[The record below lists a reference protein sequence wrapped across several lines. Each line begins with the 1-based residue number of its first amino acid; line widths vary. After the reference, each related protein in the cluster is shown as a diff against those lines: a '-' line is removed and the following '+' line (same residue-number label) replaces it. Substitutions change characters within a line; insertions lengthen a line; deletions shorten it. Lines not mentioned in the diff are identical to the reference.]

1 MSRNDE
7 IRDYPLNKI
16 NEIRIKDEKRKK
28 ALKLFFTVVSFIL
41 IFCIGFVSGFYFG
54 APDKPDVA
62 EVSGSSNSNGKA
74 VANPEMKSDANVPD
88 TKEENQ
94 MLEEIKASFI
104 NTMSREYPD
113 ADFSFAIKNLDT
125 GAYIIH
131 NDKQMNSASVIK
143 LFIMQTIYDEAKKG
157 TYELTADR
165 EADLAKMITE
175 SNNEATNRFIDDFGG
190 QAATRKI
197 TADNTINKT
206 IEAKGYSCTE
216 LNRKMHDTTPPE
228 GPTGFENYTSAK
240 DVITLLE
247 GIYNKTVFDE
257 PYNTYALNLL
267 KSQHRRGKIPAA
279 ITQKYPDVI
288 VANKT
293 GELSQVENDVAL
305 IMCDDFNLA
314 FAVFVNEIPKK
325 ADGSTDYN
333 LKEQVQKTISE
344 LGLELVEM
352 YKTL

>member
-16 NEIRIKDEKRKK
+16 NEIRKKDEKRKNG
-28 ALKLFFTVVSFIL
+28 LKLFFTVTCFVL
-41 IFCIGFVSGFYFG
+41 IFCIGFVARFYFG
-54 APDKPDVA
+54 APDKRDTV
-62 EVSGSSNSNGKA
+62 EVSGSIQDKGKSEA
-74 VANPEMKSDANVPD
+74 KPGFKSDANVPD
-88 TKEENQ
+88 TKAEMQ
-94 MLEEIKASFI
+94 KLEEIKASFMS
-104 NTMSREYPD
+104 TMSQKYPD

-143 LFIMQTIYDEAKKG
+143 LFIMQTIYDEVKKG

-165 EADLAKMITE
+165 ETDLAKMITE
-175 SNNEATNRFIDDFGG
+175 SNNEATNKFIDDFGG
-190 QAATRKI
+190 QDETRKI
-197 TADNTINKT
+197 TADNLINKT
-206 IEAKGYSCTE
+206 ISAKGYSSTE

-228 GPTGFENYTSAK
+228 GPTGYENYTSAK

-247 GIYNKTVFDE
+247 GIYNKTLFDE

-267 KSQHRRGKIPAA
+267 KSQHRRGKIPAK
-279 ITQKYPDVI
+279 IIQKYPDVI

-333 LKEQVQKTISE
+333 LKEEVQKTISE

-352 YKTL
+352 YKEK

>member
-16 NEIRIKDEKRKK
+16 NEIRKKDEKKQK
-28 ALKLFFTVVSFIL
+28 ALKLFFSVISFIL

-54 APDKPDVA
+54 APDKKDA
-62 EVSGSSNSNGKA
+62 IEVSGNVQDKGKA
-74 VANPEMKSDANVPD
+74 EANPEAKSDADVPD
-88 TKEENQ
+88 TKAEEQ
-94 MLEEIKASFI
+94 QLEAIKASFI
-104 NTMSREYPD
+104 STISQKYPG

-131 NDKQMNSASVIK
+131 NDKKMNSASVIK

-157 TYELTADR
+157 TYEMTSDR

-175 SNNEATNRFIDDFGG
+175 SDNKATNKFIDDFGG
-190 QAATRKI
+190 QDATRKI

-206 IEAKGYSCTE
+206 ISAKGYSCTE
-216 LNRKMHDTTPPE
+216 LNRKMHDVTPPE
-228 GPTGFENYTSAK
+228 GPTGYENYTSAN

-247 GIYNKTVFDE
+247 GIYNKTAFDE

-267 KSQHRRGKIPAA
+267 KNQHRRSKIPAK
-279 ITQKYPDVI
+279 IVEKYPDVI

-352 YKTL
+352 YKKI